1 MADENEDIVEGNED
15 VEQNVPDVSEIEAAA
30 RAQGWVPKE
39 EWTGEGKWRDAESF
53 LDRGELFQKIDQYR
67 RETRELKKNQEA
79 FASHLQKVRELE
91 YKRALDTLRR
101 EKKEALVE
109 GDPEAVILV
118 DEKIAAIREQA
129 TRDSFEQA
137 SQPQR
142 NEPHPDFVDWT
153 NRNKWYVTDEPM
165 QAYADRLGAK
175 LAERGLPPSEVLK
188 EVEAQVRREF
198 PNRFTNP
205 NRAKASAVE
214 GSTASPKT
222 SSKDNFQLSP
232 VQRQMMERLVKSGVM
247 TKDQYIADLK
257 ALAERNA

>member
-1 MADENEDIVEGNED
+1 MADEIEDKID
-15 VEQNVPDVSEIEAAA
+15 DLDQPDQNVPDVSEIEAAA
-30 RAQGWVPKE
+30 RAQGWVPKD

-79 FASHLQKVRELE
+79 FAAHLQKVRELE

-129 TRDSFEQA
+129 TRDSFEQV

-142 NEPHPDFVDWT
+142 NEPHPEFVEWT

-165 QAYADRLGAK
+165 AAYADRLGAK
-175 LAERGLPPSEVLK
+175 LAERGLPPGEVLK

-198 PNRFTNP
+198 PNRFVNP

-214 GSTASPKT
+214 GATGSPK
-222 SSKDNFQLSP
+222 SSKETFQLSP
-232 VQRQMMERLVKSGVM
+232 VQRQVMERLVKSGAL
-247 TKDQYIADLK
+247 TKEQYIADLK
-257 ALAERNA
+257 ADAERNR

>member
-1 MADENEDIVEGNED
+1 MADEIEDKII
-15 VEQNVPDVSEIEAAA
+15 PDDTAEPGAPEVSEVEAAA

-79 FASHLQKVRELE
+79 FATHLQKVRELE

-101 EKKEALVE
+101 EKKDALVE

-118 DEKIAAIREQA
+118 DEKIAAIREEA
-129 TRDSFEQA
+129 ARASFAAEA
-137 SQPQR
+137 QPQR
-142 NEPHPDFVDWT
+142 NEPHPEFVEWT
-153 NRNKWYVTDEPM
+153 NQNKWYVTDEPM
-165 QAYADRLGAK
+165 AAYADRLGAK
-175 LAERGLPPSEVLK
+175 LAERGLPPNEVLK
-188 EVEAQVRREF
+188 EVAAQVRREF

-214 GSTASPKT
+214 GATASPK
-222 SSKDNFQLSP
+222 SSKETFQLSP
-232 VQRQMMERLVKSGVM
+232 VQRQVMERLVKSGAL
-247 TKDQYIADLK
+247 TKEQYIADLK
-257 ALAERNA
+257 ADAERNQ